1 MPLAFRVF
9 FEGIRDCDCPVAQ
22 VLAVHGLDGGIG
34 CLETCEVDESETFRV
49 ACVGVALDL
58 KIKLIL
64 KLVSTKMETF
74 SKKSNPIGY
83 EKEAFLN
90 IYIILERIDNF
101 KKTIR
106 RNALLG
112 TGPNNL
118 SA

>member
-34 CLETCEVDESETFRV
+34 CLKTCEVDESETFRV

-83 EKEAFLN
+83 E
-90 IYIILERIDNF
+90 
-101 KKTIR
+101 
-106 RNALLG
+106 
-112 TGPNNL
+112 
-118 SA
+118 S

>member
-64 KLVSTKMETF
+64 ISENRFLASFQVWHRLGKKL
-74 SKKSNPIGY
+74 
-83 EKEAFLN
+83 
-90 IYIILERIDNF
+90 
-101 KKTIR
+101 
-106 RNALLG
+106 
-112 TGPNNL
+112 
-118 SA
+118 